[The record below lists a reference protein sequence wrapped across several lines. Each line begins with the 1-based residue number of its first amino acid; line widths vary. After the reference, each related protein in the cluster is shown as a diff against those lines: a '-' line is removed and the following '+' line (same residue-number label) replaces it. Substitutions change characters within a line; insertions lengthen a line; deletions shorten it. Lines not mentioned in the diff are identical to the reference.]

1 MSILNKKLY
10 NAAYKLTIIKKKTES
25 LTKSL
30 NYCWLIEVMNTN
42 GWKFEYIF
50 KLFYN
55 KTGRVSK
62 S

>member
-10 NAAYKLTIIKKKTES
+10 NVAYKTYKKKKKTES

-42 GWKFEYIF
+42 G
-50 KLFYN
+50 
-55 KTGRVSK
+55 
-62 S
+62 

>member
-42 GWKFEYIF
+42 G
-50 KLFYN
+50 
-55 KTGRVSK
+55 
-62 S
+62 

>member
-10 NAAYKLTIIKKKTES
+10 NAAYKLTIIKKKKTES

-42 GWKFEYIF
+42 G
-50 KLFYN
+50 
-55 KTGRVSK
+55 
-62 S
+62 